1 MMQLARFLP
10 PNFSQDLPPEFNLG
24 KVGSRIAYYFIHGF
38 TIYDV
43 GSSGRSQ
50 WITKSLEHNL
60 LEQRKTCIVEQ
71 YKVFNDTRLNGTW
84 ALDEHI
90 ADNGRIHIAYN
101 ALQKL
106 YKDNNTSPDEPTKML
121 TTTVA
126 LTKFTPNQL
135 FFLSYGQQFC
145 SKITDVRDLEE
156 SDNYFPVRYR
166 VLGPLQNFSPFSKAF
181 SCKAGSPMNPNRKC
195 QVW

>member
-1 MMQLARFLP
+1 MQLAWFLP

-24 KVGSRIAYYFIHGF
+24 KVGRTIAYELVQGF

-43 GSSGRSQ
+43 GRSQ

-60 LEQRKTCIVEQ
+60 LEKRKTCIVEQ
-71 YKVFNDTRLNGTW
+71 YNAFNDTRLNGT
-84 ALDEHI
+84 LTLNMHI
-90 ADNGRIHIAYN
+90 ADNGGIHIAYN

-106 YKDNNTSPDEPTKML
+106 YKDNNTSPDEPTKMS
-121 TTTVA
+121 TTVAA

-135 FFLSYGQQFC
+135 FFLSYAQQYC
-145 SKITDVRDLEE
+145 EKIDLRDLE
-156 SDNYFPVRYR
+156 DPDTYFPNLYS

-181 SCKAGSPMNPNRKC
+181 SCKAEMPMNPNRKC